1 LTADAM
7 HNTPG
12 CGDISEGAERP
23 LRADAQRNRARL
35 LDAAEAL
42 FAAEGI
48 SVPVDAI
55 AEKAGVGVGTLY
67 RHFPTKEKLYEA
79 ILIDRLGEL
88 VADARRRLDC
98 DDAGA
103 AFFAFLTHLVEQSTL
118 KRDLFLALSGAGVE
132 FEVVAAEAKEHL
144 QAAVTDLLQAAQRAG
159 AVRADVS
166 CDVVLSLV
174 SGTCMMT
181 DRSHMA
187 APPLDLLQIICDGLR
202 APEGAA

>member
-12 CGDISEGAERP
+12 CGDISEGAGRP
-23 LRADAQRNRARL
+23 LRADALRNRARL

-55 AEKAGVGVGTLY
+55 AERAGVGVGTLY
-67 RHFPTKEKLYEA
+67 RHFPTKEKLFEA

-88 VADARRRLDC
+88 VADARSRLDC

-132 FEVVAAEAKEHL
+132 FEVVAAEAKEQL

-187 APPLDLLQIICDGLR
+187 AAPLDLLQIICDGLR
-202 APEGAA
+202 APEGGA